1 MQMFLQE
8 TVVAAAAALAGVLGS
23 CAPHVVQMSGSHSRT
38 ATKHGHCLVVHCA
51 LQRQPGK
58 RLAPDTKHFI
68 DRRITT
74 CVWHYRDEKTHEFDL
89 QNLHAWTT

>member
-58 RLAPDTKHFI
+58 RLAPDTKHVFTE
-68 DRRITT
+68 RTITT
-74 CVWHYRDEKTHEFDL
+74 CVWH
-89 QNLHAWTT
+89 